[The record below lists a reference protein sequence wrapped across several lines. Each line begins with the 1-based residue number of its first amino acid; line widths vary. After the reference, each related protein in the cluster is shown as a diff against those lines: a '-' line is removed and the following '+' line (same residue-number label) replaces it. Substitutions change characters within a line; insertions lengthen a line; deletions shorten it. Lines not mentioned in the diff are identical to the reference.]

1 MILIK
6 PVVAC
11 FWITI
16 IEYSNGVQGG
26 RLRGA
31 VRLSPSAALTQPG
44 SAGSLAVEAV
54 AVHPVGSWSSRRAR
68 GAERGVQS
76 ARCGRRAGR
85 SGGRLGA
92 RPVPRFRVQMDVED
106 QLRRPPAFAV
116 GGADGLRESLRV
128 RGGAWDRRAGC
139 GMRDAGCGQ
148 DAGCGMQDAGC
159 WARAGRGARGA
170 GPHAPAPQVRLYRL
184 RSV

>member
-16 IEYSNGVQGG
+16 IEYSNGVRGG
-26 RLRGA
+26 RLGGA

-54 AVHPVGSWSSRRAR
+54 AVHPAGSWSSRRAR

-76 ARCGRRAGR
+76 ARCGRCAGR

-106 QLRRPPAFAV
+106 QRRRPPAFAV
-116 GGADGLRESLRV
+116 GGADGLRGESESPR
-128 RGGAWDRRAGC
+128 RGLGQAGR
-139 GMRDAGCGQ
+139 MRDAGCRMR
-148 DAGCGMQDAGC
+148 AGCGMQDAG
-159 WARAGRGARGA
+159 RGRGAGHGSPRTCSPGSFV
-170 GPHAPAPQVRLYRL
+170 PTSLCVTQ
-184 RSV
+184 